1 MSAVEEGEEAKESS
15 SSGRSESSVG
25 TRRPREDDSDASS
38 SKRSRS
44 GSDRPLAD
52 AGALSTPRGGDDDD
66 STPSAAVT
74 SCTNPV
80 RDPWMPSPSEIQSR
94 YGSTSPLGRYALY
107 SCSAITDDVVTKEL
121 DFDPAT
127 DQRRDYYIGLFHE
140 LRFYGN
146 KKHSRKSKVAEWE
159 TLCQSWGAFVKNFN
173 RDPAGYR
180 ERVRSAS
187 ERYERFS
194 KRPKI
199 LRLHDGAVEAGIPC
213 AVPAGVACG
222 RCQAGAVRLSGRDLN
237 GYTGISVPV
246 ELKTLR
252 EKLITQLSSESAEG
266 ERNTQPRAVGNY
278 SSRSSFTPF
287 GGAAG
292 GGIRTPSPFPERRS
306 SGRSAAPTYRG
317 QERILTNEYENE
329 PDLGSGSDDQRF
341 AGQSS
346 EFPHVRLATG
356 AAAGRHHGPSPAEVW
371 DRLEAVERPPLPVRG
386 QDTDPLIHRTG
397 SGVNRTGNLHRREEG
412 VANQPFHPLTVRVVR
427 ISRPI
432 LPPRHLRRLSD
443 AQGGE
448 LGRRARPTGDQNTAE
463 GLQLRLATSRLPRQG
478 GYAAAVRNGGQLL
491 PTAVSPVPSKLA
503 GQWKPRERH
512 VLLETSLKNWHESS
526 APYSS
531 QVTAG
536 RPGTL

>member
-1 MSAVEEGEEAKESS
+1 MVTTSSSPKSTISVGGYHKTRDKVTYANETLFDGLEDLDMEEGEEGRDSS
-15 SSGRSESSVG
+15 SSGRNEGSVG

-66 STPSAAVT
+66 STPSTTVT
-74 SCTNPV
+74 SRTKPV
-80 RDPWMPSPSEIQSR
+80 RDPWMPSPSVIRSR
-94 YGSTSPLGRYALY
+94 YGNSSPLGQYALY
-107 SCSAITDDVVTKEL
+107 SCSAINDDDVTKEL

-140 LRFYGN
+140 LRFYRN
-146 KKHSRKSKVAEWE
+146 KKHSRKSKVTEWE
-159 TLCQSWGAFVKNFN
+159 ALCQSWGAFVDNFN

-180 ERVRSAS
+180 ERVRSAR

-199 LRLHDGAVEAGIPC
+199 LRLHEGAVEAGIPC
-213 AVPAGVACG
+213 AV
-222 RCQAGAVRLSGRDLN
+222 RLSERDLN

-292 GGIRTPSPFPERRS
+292 GVIRTPLPFPERRS

-317 QERILTNEYENE
+317 QESMLTNEYENE

-346 EFPHVRLATG
+346 EFPRVHLSTG
-356 AAAGRHHGPSPAEVW
+356 AAAAERRHGPSPAEIW
-371 DRLEAVERPPLPVRG
+371 DRLEAVERIQTAELAEIR
-386 QDTDPLIHRTG
+386 QELK
-397 SGVNRTGNLHRREEG
+397 L
-412 VANQPFHPLTVRVVR
+412 LKVR
-427 ISRPI
+427 I
-432 LPPRHLRRLSD
+432 
-443 AQGGE
+443 
-448 LGRRARPTGDQNTAE
+448 
-463 GLQLRLATSRLPRQG
+463 
-478 GYAAAVRNGGQLL
+478 GQ
-491 PTAVSPVPSKLA
+491 A
-503 GQWKPRERH
+503 GQTAPNIEVDLGSIVFRVEQRVSALEARIAPSHRE
-512 VLLETSLKNWHESS
+512 
-526 APYSS
+526 
-531 QVTAG
+531 
-536 RPGTL
+536 

>member
-1 MSAVEEGEEAKESS
+1 MSTPTTQTSDTPAAPAAAGAVVASTATTATSSASSASVVTSTVTTSSSPKRTISVGEYQKSRSKVVYARESLFDGIHDVDIEEGEEGKESL
-15 SSGRSESSVG
+15 SSGRDETSVG

-52 AGALSTPRGGDDDD
+52 AGALSTPRDGDDDD

-74 SCTNPV
+74 SRTNPV
-80 RDPWMPSPSEIQSR
+80 RDP
-94 YGSTSPLGRYALY
+94 
-107 SCSAITDDVVTKEL
+107 AINAINDDDVTKEL

-146 KKHSRKSKVAEWE
+146 KKHSRRSKVTEWE
-159 TLCQSWGAFVKNFN
+159 ALCQSWSAFVENFN
-173 RDPAGYR
+173 HDPAGYR

-213 AVPAGVACG
+213 AVPSGVACA
-222 RCQAGAVRLSGRDLN
+222 RCQPGAVRLSERDLN

-246 ELKTLR
+246 ELKTLH

-317 QERILTNEYENE
+317 QESILTNEYENE

-341 AGQSS
+341 AGRSS
-346 EFPHVRLATG
+346 EFPPVCLATG
-356 AAAGRHHGPSPAEVW
+356 AAAGGRHHEPSPAEVW
-371 DRLEAVERPPLPVRG
+371 DRLEAVEKL
-386 QDTDPLIHRTG
+386 Q
-397 SGVNRTGNLHRREEG
+397 
-412 VANQPFHPLTVRVVR
+412 
-427 ISRPI
+427 
-432 LPPRHLRRLSD
+432 
-443 AQGGE
+443 
-448 LGRRARPTGDQNTAE
+448 TAE
-463 GLQLRLATSRLPRQG
+463 LAEIRHELKLLKARI
-478 GYAAAVRNGGQLL
+478 GQ
-491 PTAVSPVPSKLA
+491 A
-503 GQWKPRERH
+503 GQTASNILVNLGGDFVR
-512 VLLETSLKNWHESS
+512 LEQRVS
-526 APYSS
+526 AIEARIAPSH
-531 QVTAG
+531 
-536 RPGTL
+536 RK

>member
-1 MSAVEEGEEAKESS
+1 MSTPTTQTSDELAAPAASNAVVANTATTATSSASSASVVTSTVTTPSSPKRTISVGEYHKTRGRVSYANETLFDGMKDLDMEEGEEEQDSS
-15 SSGRSESSVG
+15 SSGRNEASVG

-52 AGALSTPRGGDDDD
+52 AGALSTPRGGGDDD

-74 SCTNPV
+74 SRTKPV
-80 RDPWMPSPSEIQSR
+80 RDPWMPSPSEIRSR
-94 YGSTSPLGRYALY
+94 YGNTSPLGPYALY
-107 SCSAITDDVVTKEL
+107 SCSAITDDDVTKEL

-146 KKHSRKSKVAEWE
+146 KKHSRKSKVTEWE
-159 TLCQSWGAFVKNFN
+159 ALCQSWGAFVDNFN

-180 ERVRSAS
+180 ERVRSAG
-187 ERYERFS
+187 ERYERYS

-213 AVPAGVACG
+213 AVPSGVACE
-222 RCQAGAVRLSGRDLN
+222 RCQAGAVRLSDRDLN

-266 ERNTQPRAVGNY
+266 ERNTQPRAVGDY

-287 GGAAG
+287 GEAAG

-317 QERILTNEYENE
+317 QESILTNEYENE

-346 EFPHVRLATG
+346 EFPRVRLATG
-356 AAAGRHHGPSPAEVW
+356 AVAAGRHHEPSPAEVW
-371 DRLEAVERPPLPVRG
+371 DRLEAVE
-386 QDTDPLIHRTG
+386 
-397 SGVNRTGNLHRREEG
+397 NL
-412 VANQPFHPLTVRVVR
+412 Q
-427 ISRPI
+427 
-432 LPPRHLRRLSD
+432 
-443 AQGGE
+443 
-448 LGRRARPTGDQNTAE
+448 TAE
-463 GLQLRLATSRLPRQG
+463 LAEIRQELK
-478 GYAAAVRNGGQLL
+478 LL
-491 PTAVSPVPSKLA
+491 KARICQA
-503 GQWKPRERH
+503 GQTASNIQVDLGSIVARLGQR
-512 VLLETSLKNWHESS
+512 VSALETRV
-526 APYSS
+526 APSH
-531 QVTAG
+531 
-536 RPGTL
+536 RE

>member
-1 MSAVEEGEEAKESS
+1 MSTPTTQTSDELAAPAASNAVVANTATTATSSASSASVVTSTVTTSSSPKRTISVGEYHERARSKPTYANETLFDGMEDLDMEEGEEEQGSS
-15 SSGRSESSVG
+15 SSGRNEASVG

-44 GSDRPLAD
+44 GSYRPLAD
-52 AGALSTPRGGDDDD
+52 AGALSTPRGGNDDD

-74 SCTNPV
+74 SRTNPV
-80 RDPWMPSPSEIQSR
+80 RDPWMPSPSEIRSR
-94 YGSTSPLGRYALY
+94 YGNTSPLGPYALY
-107 SCSAITDDVVTKEL
+107 SCSAITDDDVTKEL

-146 KKHSRKSKVAEWE
+146 KKHSRKSKVTEWE
-159 TLCQSWGAFVKNFN
+159 ALCQSWGMFVENFN
-173 RDPAGYR
+173 KNPSGHR

-187 ERYERFS
+187 ERYERYS

-213 AVPAGVACG
+213 AVLSGVACE
-222 RCQAGAVRLSGRDLN
+222 RCHAGAVRLSERDLN

-317 QERILTNEYENE
+317 QESILTNEYENE

-346 EFPHVRLATG
+346 EFPRVRLATG
-356 AAAGRHHGPSPAEVW
+356 AVAAGRHHEPSPVEVW
-371 DRLEAVERPPLPVRG
+371 DRLEAVE
-386 QDTDPLIHRTG
+386 
-397 SGVNRTGNLHRREEG
+397 NL
-412 VANQPFHPLTVRVVR
+412 Q
-427 ISRPI
+427 
-432 LPPRHLRRLSD
+432 
-443 AQGGE
+443 
-448 LGRRARPTGDQNTAE
+448 TAE
-463 GLQLRLATSRLPRQG
+463 LAEIRQELK
-478 GYAAAVRNGGQLL
+478 LL
-491 PTAVSPVPSKLA
+491 KARICQA
-503 GQWKPRERH
+503 GQTASNIQVDLGSIVARLGQR
-512 VLLETSLKNWHESS
+512 VSALETRV
-526 APYSS
+526 APSH
-531 QVTAG
+531 
-536 RPGTL
+536 RE